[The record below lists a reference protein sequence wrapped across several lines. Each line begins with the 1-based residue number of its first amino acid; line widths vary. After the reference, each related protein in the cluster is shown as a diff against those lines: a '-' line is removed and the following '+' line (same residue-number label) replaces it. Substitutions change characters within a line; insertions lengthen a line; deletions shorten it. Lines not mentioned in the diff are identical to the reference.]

1 MARSL
6 SRASSREG
14 SITGRGPGP
23 EFVAGL
29 LGLLKAGRGGTEEE
43 EDGGGEAETGRG
55 EGGFG
60 RLGTLLVV
68 SRGLESWGSV
78 CEGET
83 RSAGGLGD
91 LWSRTVFTEVRDGV
105 VTVLDGLGLYRT
117 RPCVGASRFWG
128 WEASRSVSLTAE
140 REETGLWGG
149 TRFWFWSAPSS
160 SMCSTRPAGNEKRG
174 EVGVWD
180 SARKEG
186 VVEEGTGGRGVLE
199 EEESPA
205 GSSREPREV
214 GYRTDMQRRRGQKA

>member
-14 SITGRGPGP
+14 SITGRPRSA
-23 EFVAGL
+23 AGL

-43 EDGGGEAETGRG
+43 EGGGGEAGTGRG

-60 RLGTLLVV
+60 RVETSLEV
-68 SRGLESWGSV
+68 SGGLEGWGSV
-78 CEGET
+78 REGET
-83 RSAGGLGD
+83 RSADGLGD
-91 LWSRTVFTEVRDGV
+91 LWSRTVFTEEREGV
-105 VTVLDGLGLYRT
+105 VTVLDGLGLCLP
-117 RPCVGASRFWG
+117 RPWVGASRWWG
-128 WEASRSVSLTAE
+128 WEESRSVSLTAE

-149 TRFWFWSAPSS
+149 TRFWFWFWFRSAPSS
-160 SMCSTRPAGNEKRG
+160 SMCSTRPAGKEKRG
-174 EVGVWD
+174 EAGVRD
-180 SARKEG
+180 SARKGG
-186 VVEEGTGGRGVLE
+186 VVEEE